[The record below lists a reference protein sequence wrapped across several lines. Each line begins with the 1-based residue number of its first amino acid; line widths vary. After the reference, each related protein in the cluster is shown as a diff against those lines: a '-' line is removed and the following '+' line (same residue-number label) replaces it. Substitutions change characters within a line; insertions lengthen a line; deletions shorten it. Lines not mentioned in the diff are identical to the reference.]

1 MAEETEKIQS
11 RYQTFL
17 TSQDESSRFQN
28 TDLPTSDSVRFI
40 QFCALMGASEEH
52 GGFGLEV
59 FNTIADQAAA
69 IMVSRDGMGRKQVVE
84 VSSAMSIQKLDHWRY
99 GPQGRPAEE
108 PEPTKGRR
116 K

>member
-1 MAEETEKIQS
+1 MADDTSKIQG

-28 TDLPTSDSVRFI
+28 TVLPTSDSIRFI
-40 QFCALMGASEEH
+40 QFCALMGASEDV
-52 GGFGLEV
+52 GGFGLDV

-69 IMVSRDGMGRKQVVE
+69 IMVSRNGMGREQVVQ
-84 VSSAMSIQKLDHWRY
+84 VSSAMSIQKSDVWRY

-108 PEPTKGRR
+108 PESKKGR
-116 K
+116 KK

>member
-1 MAEETEKIQS
+1 MADDTSKIQG

-28 TDLPTSDSVRFI
+28 TDLPTSDSIRFI
-40 QFCALMGASEEH
+40 QFCALMGASEDV
-52 GGFGLEV
+52 GGFGLDV

-69 IMVSRDGMGRKQVVE
+69 IMVSRNGMGREQVVQ
-84 VSSAMSIQKLDHWRY
+84 VSSAMSIQKSDVWRY

-108 PEPTKGRR
+108 PEQKGR
-116 K
+116 KK